1 MALSS
6 FAAGYFVN
14 DLVARTRVPGVALA
28 SADPDI
34 HLYWEAWQHVENSF
48 FGDTPATKQRT
59 YGAIRGSFELLDDPY
74 TVFVEPQVRE
84 QERENLR
91 GNFGGIGVNLQRD
104 PSGAVVLTPIPG
116 NPAAAAG
123 VRDGDILRA
132 IDGQPVDPALTV
144 EAIADLLRGEKGTDV
159 VLTVLHPGESSPVD
173 IAVERADI
181 LIPSVWHRV
190 LDEAPTVGYIQLSR
204 FSGESAAEVAAA
216 ADSLR
221 KAGVTAIVLDLRH
234 NGGGLLDAA
243 IDVADHFLA
252 DGLIML
258 QDARG
263 EERRF
268 EADRETVAEGLH
280 LVVLVDQATASAAE
294 IVAGALQDRGRATL
308 IGARTFG
315 KGSVQLIY
323 DLSDGSS
330 VHVTS
335 ARWLTP
341 SGRRL
346 DGVGL
351 EPDLLV
357 EPTQAARDVGRDE
370 PLERAVRFLLTGE

>member
-48 FGDTPATKQRT
+48 FGDTPATKERT

-252 DGLIML
+252 AGLIML
-258 QDARG
+258 EDARG

-268 EADRETVAEGLH
+268 EPYRETVAEGLH